1 MPPRPAILGPREATV
16 HELQATEST
25 TITVRPSRP
34 TLCIHLLGTR
44 QAERDGLPLAAAAA
58 QRKPMDLLV
67 LLAAHPACK
76 LPVAQVIDQLW
87 PSLEMD
93 APRAALDMA
102 VSRLRKLLGQPR
114 AVAIVDGRVQLNE
127 ALVWS
132 DVAEFQRLLDA
143 AGRCPDGRE
152 RQATTE
158 QALDLYRGPLLGHDR
173 VHGLL
178 AVQREALALRWLHAL
193 LDLGETLQQQGLLA
207 QAVRCYRRALAADP
221 LCEPL
226 YRALIALYGRLGEP
240 AQALHLYRA
249 CTVALRE
256 GLGVPPAEA
265 TRSLVQPLQRA

>member
-1 MPPRPAILGPREATV
+1 MTDTIDQEAGLEPDGLAGAALPCTWRVPKLQIGERLSAAAAPARSILSLI
-16 HELQATEST
+16 HICT

-44 QAERDGLPLAAAAA
+44 QAERDGLPLAAAA

-158 QALDLYRGPLLGHDR
+158 QALALYRGPLLGHD
-173 VHGLL
+173 LS
-178 AVQREALALRWLHAL
+178 
-193 LDLGETLQQQGLLA
+193 
-207 QAVRCYRRALAADP
+207 
-221 LCEPL
+221 
-226 YRALIALYGRLGEP
+226 LI
-240 AQALHLYRA
+240 HI
-249 CTVALRE
+249 
-256 GLGVPPAEA
+256 
-265 TRSLVQPLQRA
+265 

>member
-1 MPPRPAILGPREATV
+1 MHDPCAADPPESTARPA
-16 HELQATEST
+16 
-25 TITVRPSRP
+25 RPV
-34 TLCIHLLGTR
+34 LCIHLLGTR
-44 QAERDGLPLAAAAA
+44 RAERDGLPLPAAAA
-58 QRKPMDLLV
+58 QRKPMELLM
-67 LLAAHPACK
+67 LLAAHPGRS
-76 LPVAQVIDQLW
+76 LPVAEVIDQLW

-114 AVAIVDGRVQLNE
+114 GVAIVEGRVQLD
-127 ALVWS
+127 ASHVWS

-143 AGRCPDGRE
+143 AERAHDRRA
-152 RQATTE
+152 RQAATE
-158 QALDLYRGPLLGHDR
+158 QAMALYRGPLLGHDR

-193 LDLGETLQQQGLLA
+193 LDLGEALQQQGRLMA
-207 QAVRCYRRALAADP
+207 AVQFYRRGLAADP

-226 YRALIALYGRLGEP
+226 YRALIGLYTQLGEA

-256 GLGVPPAEA
+256 GLGVMPAEA
-265 TRSLVQPLQRA
+265 TRRLVQASPA